1 MFSSATA
8 QWLFLTCLPG
18 LGRTRRRELL
28 AEFPDLP
35 QMLSMNAATLR
46 AVGMAADAMA
56 AIQAMLDEIEVEPGS
71 QIDAGER
78 FFLGDEEFHLRR
90 IAL

>member
-28 AEFPDLP
+28 TEFPDLP

-46 AVGMAADAMA
+46 AVGMTADAMA
-56 AIQAMLDEIEVEPGS
+56 AIQA
-71 QIDAGER
+71 
-78 FFLGDEEFHLRR
+78 
-90 IAL
+90 